1 MRQISWRE
9 DGTSRAK
16 RHTIVTNFKEELSL
30 DDIEPFILMRM
41 NMTRRAALL
50 AGSVLD
56 DEQLTICVS
65 S

>member
-1 MRQISWRE
+1 
-9 DGTSRAK
+9 
-16 RHTIVTNFKEELSL
+16 
-30 DDIEPFILMRM
+30 MRM

>member
-1 MRQISWRE
+1 
-9 DGTSRAK
+9 
-16 RHTIVTNFKEELSL
+16 
-30 DDIEPFILMRM
+30 MRM

-50 AGSVLD
+50 AGGVLD

>member
-1 MRQISWRE
+1 M
-9 DGTSRAK
+9 
-16 RHTIVTNFKEELSL
+16 
-30 DDIEPFILMRM
+30 LMD
-41 NMTRRAALL
+41 MTRRAALL